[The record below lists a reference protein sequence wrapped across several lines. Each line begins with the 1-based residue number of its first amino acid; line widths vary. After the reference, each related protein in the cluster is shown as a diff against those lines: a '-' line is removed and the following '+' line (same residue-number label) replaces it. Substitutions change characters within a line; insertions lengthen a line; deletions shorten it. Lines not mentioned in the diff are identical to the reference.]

1 MPPEHRKPNGGSS
14 ILLAKAPV
22 RASQTPRA
30 RRGTIS
36 RTAAEWRRE
45 MAFRRHEKVT
55 PNLRP
60 RRTAVGARVMAAF
73 PPSIGMQHH
82 RPGMAHDVRIRLRQ
96 HLDVVPSRQ
105 ESVDESAIETRFH
118 AQIAV
123 RRSPGAPQQPAR
135 GVDRAREWR
144 PVAHVAREYRR

>member
-1 MPPEHRKPNGGSS
+1 MWGCACPAAGAMTRPTNAARAQENKRW
-14 ILLAKAPV
+14 IIDLLAKAPV

-45 MAFRRHEKVT
+45 MAFRRREKVT

-73 PPSIGMQHH
+73 ARSIGMQHH
-82 RPGMAHDVRIRLRQ
+82 RPGMAHDVRIRHRQ
-96 HLDVVPSRQ
+96 HRDVVARRQ
-105 ESVDESAIETRFH
+105 ESVDESAIEAPFH

-123 RRSPGAPQQPAR
+123 RRAPGAPQQPA
-135 GVDRAREWR
+135 
-144 PVAHVAREYRR
+144 